1 MLFADPNLY
10 CRDCRRGDCDKRV
23 AEGKNMNYR
32 DVQALLD
39 EGEGFQLEFKR
50 RVSNSEKIAK
60 AFVGF
65 ANTKGGTI
73 LFGIDDDRSVV
84 GVESEKSEVEMIK
97 EVAEFHCEPP
107 VDVDIEII
115 PFKGK
120 DVIAVFVEESR
131 QKPHSVLGHEDS
143 KELQLQAYIRVNDKT
158 VEASKEVVRILR
170 SENPD
175 APPLRI
181 AIGENER
188 RLFDFLEQNERVTL
202 REFGDLVNISKRR
215 ASRTLIQLVRAGV
228 LRVHTNEKE
237 DYYTRTPD

>member
-1 MLFADPNLY
+1 
-10 CRDCRRGDCDKRV
+10 
-23 AEGKNMNYR
+23 MNYK
-32 DVQALLD
+32 DIQAMLE
-39 EGEGFQLEFKR
+39 EGEGFELEFKR
-50 RVSNSEKIAK
+50 KVSNPEKIAK
-60 AFVGF
+60 AIVGF

-84 GVESEKSEVEMIK
+84 GVESEKSEVELIRN
-97 EVAEFHCEPP
+97 VAEFHCEPP
-107 VDVDIEII
+107 VDVEIDII
-115 PFKGK
+115 PYRGK

-131 QKPHSVLGHEDS
+131 DKPHAAVLNDDSEDP
-143 KELQLQAYIRVNDKT
+143 QLQAYIRVNDKT

-181 AIGENER
+181 AIGDTER
-188 RLFDFLEQNERVTL
+188 RLLEFLDKRERITL
-202 REFGDLVNISKRR
+202 KEFGNLVNISKRR

-237 DYYTRTPD
+237 DYYTRAFD